1 MKLSAPTPLVFLIS
15 VIIAA
20 SVVAVKYFGIANP
33 YLADN
38 TFEALFI
45 AYVLLLIGN
54 LFPGL

>member
-1 MKLSAPTPLVFLIS
+1 MKLSALTLVVFLIS

-20 SVVAVKYFGIANP
+20 LVVAVKYFGVPIPYVAN
-33 YLADN
+33 N
-38 TFEALFI
+38 TFEALLI

>member
-1 MKLSAPTPLVFLIS
+1 MKLSAPTLVVFLIS

-20 SVVAVKYFGIANP
+20 LVVTVKYFGIAIP
-33 YLADN
+33 YVADN
-38 TFEALFI
+38 AFEALLI

>member
-1 MKLSAPTPLVFLIS
+1 MKLSAPTLAVFLIS

-20 SVVAVKYFGIANP
+20 LVVAVRYFGIAVP
-33 YLADN
+33 YVGHNA
-38 TFEALFI
+38 FEALLI